1 VLPRIAGCQGAGTGG
16 TGRGW
21 QTQRVQ
27 TERMRRWNDLR
38 DVPAGF
44 GPSVVTIGNFDGVH
58 RGHRS
63 VLGLVV
69 DTARSQGLAAVAITF
84 DPHPLAVLYPDRAPQ
99 PLSTT
104 DHKLELLAEVGLD
117 AVLVMP
123 FTRELALWSP
133 RRFVQEVMVDAL
145 GAKEV
150 VVGGDTRFGH
160 RNEGDVNTLRELGG
174 ELGFGVQVVADQS
187 RSAAAPRERRWS
199 STMARELVAAGDVE
213 GAAEVL
219 GRPHRMTGV
228 VVHGDH
234 RGRELG
240 YPTAN
245 LSPDAVGAVP
255 QDGVYAGRLVRASG
269 DRLPAAVSIG
279 TNPTFDGIER
289 RVEAYALDRTD
300 LDLYGETV
308 AVEFVRRLRPTLRF
322 DGIDDLT
329 RQMADDVDRTREL
342 LSGPAGTVDTA
353 AGELGADQRR

>member
-1 VLPRIAGCQGAGTGG
+1 MQ
-16 TGRGW
+16 
-21 QTQRVQ
+21 
-27 TERMRRWNDLR
+27 RWNDLR

-69 DTARSQGLAAVAITF
+69 GTARDQGLRSVAITF

-104 DHKLELLAEVGLD
+104 AHKLELLAEVGLD

-174 ELGFGVQVVADQS
+174 ELGFGVQVVADLS
-187 RSAAAPRERRWS
+187 RSGAPGSVEERRWS
-199 STMARELVAAGDVE
+199 STWVRELVAAGDVA
-213 GAAEVL
+213 GAADVL
-219 GRPHRMTGV
+219 GRPHRVTGI

-245 LSPDAVGAVP
+245 LAPDSVGAVP
-255 QDGVYAGRLVRASG
+255 ADGVYAGWLWRG
-269 DRLPAAVSIG
+269 DQRLPAAVSVG
-279 TNPTFDGIER
+279 TNPTFDGNER
-289 RVEAYALDRTD
+289 RVEAYVLDRTD

-308 AVEFVRRLRPTLRF
+308 AVEFVTRLRPTLRF
-322 DGIDDLT
+322 DGVDDLV
-329 RQMADDVDRTREL
+329 RQMAADVDETRQVL
-342 LSGPAGTVDTA
+342 DDAPLGSA